1 MPASAGMTLHYLH
14 RDPGAGF
21 GVGEG
26 VVVTGEVEA
35 AGGGYGMQLMIRET
49 AAETAP

>member
-1 MPASAGMTLHYLH
+1 MPAFAGMTLHYLH

-21 GVGEG
+21 GVGESMMMAS
-26 VVVTGEVEA
+26 EVEA

-49 AAETAP
+49 AAETAA